1 MKNVRGKVGF
11 LVAGAVLALSWSHA
25 QETRKNEYGHSLW
38 KSSSESD
45 VLKMETEDYNEDT
58 FKAKLSRF
66 GLHEWSQLSVE
77 QQKKAMDLADNSQF
91 SPYVA
96 VFKVSRAY

>member
-1 MKNVRGKVGF
+1 V
-11 LVAGAVLALSWSHA
+11 LAGAVLALGWSHA
-25 QETRKNEYGHSLW
+25 EETRKNEYGHSLW
-38 KSSSESD
+38 KSKSESE
-45 VLKMETEDYNEDT
+45 VLKMETEDYNIDA

-66 GLHEWSQLSVE
+66 GLHEWSHLSDE

-91 SPYVA
+91 SPDVA